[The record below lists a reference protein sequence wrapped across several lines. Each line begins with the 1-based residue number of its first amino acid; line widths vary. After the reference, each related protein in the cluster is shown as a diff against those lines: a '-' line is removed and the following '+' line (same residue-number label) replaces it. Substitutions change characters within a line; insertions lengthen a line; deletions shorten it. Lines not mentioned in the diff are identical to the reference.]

1 MTQHIAIGALWMVF
15 AKLLEKSLGLISSLF
30 LVRLLDPADFGIVA
44 MAMSL
49 IALLE
54 LFSAFGLDSVL
65 IQQRNTT
72 DAHFNTAWTMNV
84 LAACGV
90 GVLLVALAV
99 PASMFYNEP
108 RLVPVI
114 CIFALASAV
123 QGFENIG
130 VVLFRKDL
138 QFDREFRYLLAKKL
152 MGFLV
157 TVPLAFWL
165 RDFWALVIGM
175 LVSRFAIVAWSY
187 AVHPFRPRFSLRFAS
202 GMMSFS
208 KWLMLQNAITFLR
221 ERAASFVI
229 GRHAGPAELG
239 MFTISAEIA
248 SLPGTE
254 LVAPINRG
262 ILPAYSRLASD
273 PPLLG
278 REYLSVLS
286 GIALLAVPAVAGVA
300 LAAPFIVVAM
310 LGPKWTPAI
319 PLLEI
324 LAFAGITQVLQSNS
338 YAAFIALGRPGTFAK
353 IQLFHVAVL
362 LVMLAVLV
370 PLHGAYGAA
379 WAYLVAA
386 LAALPVNFHFIVRA
400 LGIGLSSL
408 LPALWRPLASAGL
421 MFGAGKLW
429 GPAIPLDPRSSTEA
443 IVPLFACVAL
453 GVVVYVGVDLL
464 LWLASG
470 RPAGAETWL
479 LRAAKAAIQ
488 SVRARL
494 SAARSA

>member
-1 MTQHIAIGALWMVF
+1 
-15 AKLLEKSLGLISSLF
+15 
-30 LVRLLDPADFGIVA
+30 
-44 MAMSL
+44 MSL

-65 IQQRNTT
+65 IQERAAT

-84 LAACGV
+84 LAACVV
-90 GVLLVALAV
+90 GLLLVALAV
-99 PASMFYNEP
+99 PASVFYHEP

-165 RDFWALVIGM
+165 RDFWALVYGM

-187 AVHPFRPRFSLRFAS
+187 AVHPFRPRFALGHAAQ
-202 GMMSFS
+202 MMHFS
-208 KWLMLQNAITFLR
+208 KWLVLQNALTFLR

-229 GRHAGPAELG
+229 GRFAGPAALG
-239 MFTISAEIA
+239 TFTISAEIA
-248 SLPGTE
+248 SMPGTE

-262 ILPAYSRLASD
+262 ILPAYSRLAGD
-273 PPLLG
+273 PPALG
-278 REYLSVLS
+278 REYLSVMS

-300 LAAPFIVVAM
+300 LAAPFIVLAV
-310 LGPKWTPAI
+310 LGPKWAPAI

-324 LAFAGITQVLQSNS
+324 LAFAGITHVLQSNS
-338 YAAFIALGRPGTFAK
+338 YAAFIALGKPGTFAK
-353 IQLFHVAVL
+353 IQMFHVGVL
-362 LVMLAVLV
+362 LAMLAVLV
-370 PLHGAYGAA
+370 PPYGAYGAA

-386 LAALPVNFHFIVRA
+386 LVALPVNFHFIVRS
-400 LGIGLSSL
+400 LGLTLGSL
-408 LPALWRPLASAGL
+408 LPPLWRPLASAAL
-421 MFGAGKLW
+421 MYGAGKLW
-429 GPAIPLDPRSSTEA
+429 GPAVPAATASSSEA
-443 IVPLFACVAL
+443 IWPLLACVAL
-453 GVVVYVGVDLL
+453 GATVYVAVDLL

-470 RPAGAETWL
+470 RPNGAETWL
-479 LRAAKAAIQ
+479 LRVAKAAML

-494 SAARSA
+494 SSARSA

>member
-1 MTQHIAIGALWMVF
+1 MTQHIAIGALWMVL

-65 IQQRNTT
+65 IQDRAAT
-72 DAHFNTAWTMNV
+72 DAHFNTAWTLNV
-84 LAACGV
+84 LAACVAGV
-90 GVLLVALAV
+90 ALVALAV
-99 PASMFYNEP
+99 PASVFYREP

-130 VVLFRKDL
+130 VVMFRKDL

-152 MGFLV
+152 MGFVV

-165 RDFWALVIGM
+165 RDFWALVFGM
-175 LVSRFAIVAWSY
+175 LFSRFAIVAYSF
-187 AVHPFRPRFSLRFAS
+187 AVQPFRPRFALGHAAR
-202 GMMSFS
+202 MMHFS
-208 KWLMLQNAITFLR
+208 KWLMLQNALVFLR

-229 GRHAGPAELG
+229 GRFAGPAALG
-239 MFTISAEIA
+239 VFTISAEIA
-248 SLPGTE
+248 SMPGTE

-262 ILPAYSRLASD
+262 ILPAYARLAGD
-273 PPLLG
+273 PAALG
-278 REYLSVLS
+278 REYLSVMS

-300 LAAPFIVVAM
+300 LAAPLIVLVV
-310 LGPKWTPAI
+310 LGTTWAPAV

-338 YAAFIALGRPGTFAK
+338 YAAFIALGKPGTYAK
-353 IQLFHVAVL
+353 IQMFHVGVL
-362 LVMLAVLV
+362 LVALAVLV
-370 PLHGAYGAA
+370 PLHGAQGAA

-386 LAALPVNFHFIVRA
+386 LMALPVNFYLIVRS
-400 LGIGLSSL
+400 LGLTLASL
-408 LPALWRPLASAGL
+408 LPPLWRPLASAAMMYGT
-421 MFGAGKLW
+421 GKLW
-429 GPAIPLDPRSSTEA
+429 GPVVPASASSTDA
-443 IVPLFACVAL
+443 ILPLAACIAL
-453 GVVVYVGVDLL
+453 GASVYVGVDLL

-470 RPAGAETWL
+470 RPDGAETWM
-479 LRAAKAAIQ
+479 LRVAKGAIQ
-488 SVRARL
+488 SVRSRL
-494 SAARSA
+494 SSARSA

>member
-1 MTQHIAIGALWMVF
+1 MTQHIATGALWMVL

-65 IQQRNTT
+65 IQQRAAT
-72 DAHFNTAWTMNV
+72 AVHFHTAWTLNV
-84 LAACGV
+84 LAACVV
-90 GVLLVALAV
+90 GALLVALAV
-99 PASMFYNEP
+99 PASAFYNEP

-130 VVLFRKDL
+130 VVMFRKDL
-138 QFDREFRYLLAKKL
+138 QFDREFRYLLAKKM

-165 RDFWALVIGM
+165 RDFWALVYGM
-175 LVSRFAIVAWSY
+175 LVSRFAIVAWSF
-187 AVHPFRPRFSLRFAS
+187 AVHPFRPRFALAHA
-202 GMMSFS
+202 GQLMHFS
-208 KWLMLQNAITFLR
+208 KWLVVQNALAFLR

-229 GRHAGPAELG
+229 GRYSGPTALG
-239 MFTISAEIA
+239 VFTISAEIA

-262 ILPAYSRLASD
+262 ILPAYSRLAGD
-273 PPLLG
+273 PAALG
-278 REYLSVLS
+278 REFLSVMS

-300 LAAPFIVVAM
+300 LAAPFIVPAM
-310 LGPKWTPAI
+310 LGPKWAPAI

-324 LAFAGITQVLQSNS
+324 LAFAGITHVLQSNS
-338 YAAFIALGRPGTFAK
+338 YAAFIALGRPGTYAK
-353 IQLFHVAVL
+353 IQMFHVGVL

-370 PLHGAYGAA
+370 PQYGAHGAA

-400 LGIGLSSL
+400 LGLAPASL
-408 LPALWRPLASAGL
+408 GPPLWRPLAGAAL
-421 MFGAGKLW
+421 MYGAGKLW
-429 GPAIPLDPRSSTEA
+429 GPAAPAAFASSAEA
-443 IVPLFACVAL
+443 ILPLLACIAL
-453 GVVVYVGVDLL
+453 GAAVYVAADLL

-479 LRAAKAAIQ
+479 LRLAKAAIL
-488 SVRARL
+488 SLRARL
-494 SAARSA
+494 SSARSA